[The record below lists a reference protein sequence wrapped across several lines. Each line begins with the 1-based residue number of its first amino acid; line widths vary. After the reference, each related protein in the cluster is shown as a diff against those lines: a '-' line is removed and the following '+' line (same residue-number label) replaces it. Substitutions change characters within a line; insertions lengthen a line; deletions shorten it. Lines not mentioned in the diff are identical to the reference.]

1 MTADDRGFLRLNL
14 DTNNLSVQATFEDGD
29 DELKVTCDDGDDDD
43 DDGVGDD
50 DDDGDDGDGG
60 DDGSEGGG
68 QRRQMVELKLG
79 VKEFEQ
85 ALLSWQALEPEHLM
99 FHFFRLTK
107 GET

>member
-60 DDGSEGGG
+60 DGGG
-68 QRRQMVELKLG
+68 NVMVRRRARQYGVVQRVDVRRK
-79 VKEFEQ
+79 
-85 ALLSWQALEPEHLM
+85 
-99 FHFFRLTK
+99 K
-107 GET
+107 GHVP